1 MASVRVCCG
10 RKEVSSLEAER
21 EYKNVGAHL
30 IATGEDGQVRHEND
44 ELLHHV
50 LLETEDS
57 RMARL
62 HEDAED
68 GESRNEAEDSSPSVV
83 QKVVYG
89 RAEGF
94 EEVGKVSK
102 SELGLNE
109 GRFGGRRRST

>member
-1 MASVRVCCG
+1 
-10 RKEVSSLEAER
+10 
-21 EYKNVGAHL
+21 
-30 IATGEDGQVRHEND
+30 
-44 ELLHHV
+44 
-50 LLETEDS
+50 
-57 RMARL
+57 MARL

-83 QKVVYG
+83 QKVGYG

-109 GRFGGRRRST
+109 GMLRGRTQT